1 MALSNALLSELVKVT
16 APPATNDKTT
26 EILYGTVKITNN
38 QVHVV
43 LDGSESPTPANT
55 TINVSD
61 GERVSV
67 VFKNHTA
74 LITGNATSKAA
85 RIKDVNESVNSIV
98 LRVTVDGKV
107 STEIEMGDNNM
118 ITLTG
123 DVMAQYINTDQLFAR
138 LITLT
143 GALLVQLQDG
153 TALGKL
159 GGLTGSTGSEETT
172 GIGMQNSDSTCEIIT
187 TNAGS
192 RMSAGDYEITVTKLG
207 TAAVKGNGSSVVC
220 NRNGNVYIT
229 GPLYHRNSESDSWTK
244 M

>member
-1 MALSNALLSELVKVT
+1 MALPNALLTELVKAT
-16 APPATNDKTT
+16 AAPTPNDKAAD
-26 EILYGTVKITNN
+26 ILYGTVRRANDQIY
-38 QVHVV
+38 VV
-43 LDGSESPTPANT
+43 LDGSESPTPADT

-85 RIKDVNESVNSIV
+85 RIKDVNESVNGIV

-107 STEIEMGDNNM
+107 STEIEMGDDHT
-118 ITLTG
+118 ITLSG
-123 DVMAQYINTDQLFAR
+123 DVMAQYINADQLFAR

-207 TAAVKGNGSSVVC
+207 TALLKGNGSSVVC

-229 GPLYHRNSESDSWTK
+229 GPLYHRNSENDSWTK